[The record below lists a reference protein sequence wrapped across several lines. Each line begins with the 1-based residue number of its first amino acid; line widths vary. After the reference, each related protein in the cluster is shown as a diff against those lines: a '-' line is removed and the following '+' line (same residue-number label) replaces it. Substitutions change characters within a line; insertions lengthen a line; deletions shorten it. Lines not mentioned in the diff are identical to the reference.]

1 MKINVVDKSTGVVK
15 IPVWIVKPI
24 WDMTD
29 EQNIKK
35 LNIKDVILDYHYD
48 FTSEYQNVDDIYSD
62 DIVDYL
68 AEVLFEYC
76 QSDKFDGYYR
86 IAKRIM
92 DKLAD
97 EIADEIREL
106 DEDARK
112 YAEEV
117 EEARRGQY

>member
-29 EQNIKK
+29 EQIINK

-48 FTSEYQNVDDIYSD
+48 FTSEYQNVDDIYSEE
-62 DIVDYL
+62 IIEYL
-68 AEVLFEYC
+68 AEVLFDYC
-76 QSDKFDGYYR
+76 QSSKFNGYYE
-86 IAKRIM
+86 IAGRIM
-92 DKLAD
+92 NKLAD
-97 EIADEIREL
+97 KMADEIRRL
-106 DEDARK
+106 DEDARQ
-112 YAEEV
+112 YANEV

>member
-29 EQNIKK
+29 EQIINK

-48 FTSEYQNVDDIYSD
+48 FTSEYQNVDDIYSEE
-62 DIVDYL
+62 IIEYL
-68 AEVLFEYC
+68 AELLFDYC
-76 QSDKFDGYYR
+76 QSSKFNGYYE
-86 IAKRIM
+86 IAGRIM
-92 DKLAD
+92 NKLAD
-97 EIADEIREL
+97 KMADEIRRL
-106 DEDARK
+106 DEDARQ
-112 YAEEV
+112 YANEV